1 MLNDYV
7 AMKWAQMRYDDML
20 RERKEEQKLHQI
32 TLPKRMKKA
41 QAQEQAAAPT
51 AETEQN

>member
-7 AMKWAQMRYDDML
+7 AMKWAQMRYEDIL

-32 TLPKRMKKA
+32 ALPKRMKKA
-41 QAQEQAAAPT
+41 QAQAETTVPT
-51 AETEQN
+51 VETEQN

>member
-7 AMKWAQMRYDDML
+7 AMKWAQMRYEDML
-20 RERKEEQKLHQI
+20 RERKEEQKLHEI
-32 TLPKRMKKA
+32 ALPKRMKKA
-41 QAQEQAAAPT
+41 QQQAEATAST

>member
-7 AMKWAQMRYDDML
+7 AMKWAQMRYEDML
-20 RERKEEQKLHQI
+20 RERKEEHKLHQI
-32 TLPKRMKKA
+32 ELPKRLKKA
-41 QAQEQAAAPT
+41 QPAEATAPA